1 MKVKSYI
8 KSIFSGDSKY
18 SNRGI
23 NKKELASVKQ
33 DGMMLTVGLDFGT
46 HQTKV
51 CIESKGGVELT
62 YTFVKFMAD
71 ANQSYYTLPSIIG
84 VGKNKKLSYGYLPAN
99 FDGQIIRYFKQ
110 GAFRTTS
117 PDRSMTQE
125 LAMYYSVWYIAY
137 ILFDLEEVFGQNFT
151 IQMGAPTDSSH
162 VSTAKQI
169 ATRIIASAYKL
180 VEEVF
185 ESDKQKFLDSNYE
198 QLIEKTELVA
208 YSTDVKE

>member
-110 GAFRTTS
+110 GAFRTT
-117 PDRSMTQE
+117 
-125 LAMYYSVWYIAY
+125 
-137 ILFDLEEVFGQNFT
+137 
-151 IQMGAPTDSSH
+151 
-162 VSTAKQI
+162 
-169 ATRIIASAYKL
+169 
-180 VEEVF
+180 
-185 ESDKQKFLDSNYE
+185 
-198 QLIEKTELVA
+198 
-208 YSTDVKE
+208 